1 MVSTFSFGLSLCL
14 EGEGLVS
21 GHLLQFLPSQGLLP
35 HLLSDPPVAENLS
48 LGPPVGAAES
58 KVGCLFPWV
67 SLQGWNG
74 LASFS

>member
-1 MVSTFSFGLSLCL
+1 M
-14 EGEGLVS
+14 S
-21 GHLLQFLPSQGLLP
+21 GHLLQFLPSQGRLP

-67 SLQGWNG
+67 SLQG
-74 LASFS
+74 